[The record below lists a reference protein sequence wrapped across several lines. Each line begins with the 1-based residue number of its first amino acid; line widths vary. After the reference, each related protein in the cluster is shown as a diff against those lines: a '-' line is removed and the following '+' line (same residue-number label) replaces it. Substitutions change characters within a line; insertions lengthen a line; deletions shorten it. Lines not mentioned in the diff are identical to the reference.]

1 MNDVWLVVLGVV
13 LGAVLGVG
21 IKAVIDPLLDA
32 RSRKIHRRET
42 QLEDAV
48 EHIEQVLLHIQMVR
62 SENTAALRFD
72 GDLIARAILR
82 TLTPEFGPGPLK
94 PVADR
99 PYPPA
104 LVDDVKAASEAWM
117 AVRWATMDDQHGA
130 EAAEE
135 KYEPMYALQWYETSL
150 LNFAADARRVLSG

>member
-21 IKAVIDPLLDA
+21 IKAIIDPLLDA
-32 RSRKIHRRET
+32 RGRKIHRRET

-48 EHIEQVLLHIQMVR
+48 EHKEQVLLHIQKVR
-62 SENTAALRFD
+62 SESTTALRFD

-94 PVADR
+94 PVAGR
-99 PYPPA
+99 PYPPG
-104 LVDDVKAASEAWM
+104 LTDDVNDATEAWM
-117 AVRWATMDDQHGA
+117 AVRLATMDDQHGA

-135 KYEPMYALQWYETSL
+135 SMNRCMLSSGT
-150 LNFAADARRVLSG
+150 RRRY